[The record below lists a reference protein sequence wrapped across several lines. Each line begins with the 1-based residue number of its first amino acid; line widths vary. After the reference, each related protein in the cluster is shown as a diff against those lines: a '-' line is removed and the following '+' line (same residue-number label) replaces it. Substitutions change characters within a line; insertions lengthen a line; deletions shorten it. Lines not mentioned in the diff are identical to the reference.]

1 MKRTLLL
8 LAVLA
13 SPVLA
18 DDPPTG
24 RIHGEEKKEE
34 KKPEPAPAPKW
45 QPYYEE
51 ASPGDSGVVVTPQ
64 FEQAQARRKAEAEA
78 VRQATTAIQV
88 PADQRARIALL
99 QSRPIDTR
107 FLDDLKRREQAMQK
121 AASDPTPDSGERAK
135 QLTNWAFDGGLHP
148 DKITVPT
155 PWGPTDGKPVEDV
168 SKRKE
173 KGVRMFVDAGEL
185 RSVLQKSEERALDML
200 EKMEKNLVRGGDGFS
215 ALRDLK
221 HRVVGELGTGKAVV
235 KLGFTKTPWAGVNET
250 LIAVSL
256 KNLMARPDSEEARTL
271 GNLKRLVGYML
282 DPEGDDLVLLGV
294 PGEKDGKPH
303 LLLDDLTL
311 MLGTVWR
318 ENARP
323 GCTLD
328 PSDAKD
334 YGKDQI
340 ARVFGVPH
348 QSNAARVMLDADY
361 EMKKINFGLSRF
373 DDDPI
378 PGFVCNFDSALK
390 RAKERADAGEKDT
403 EGHQARF
410 WLSPCR
416 PEPGDMMVEP
426 GRRFVM
432 FQTRVQL
439 MTEAMALSGD
449 AIVGTGK
456 VDPIDDKSAR
466 IFTAHMEEIE
476 ARRPIF
482 RQLHALFDLEI
493 LCQILAENHVR
504 SALLE
509 RIAART
515 VAPVSVLTRYAS
527 CKNEATVEGHNFTY
541 TVQGGVTM
549 YLKLR
554 RKYIRDMEQ
563 KELRELE
570 TACLDAFCG
579 RAVSIGD
586 SAALKALLR
595 DRQRIEKDRRTADLS
610 FERGCG
616 KYAAKDYEAAEKFL
630 TEAIDR
636 DPDFPEA
643 CTQRALTRL
652 AVKNWKGA
660 VADCDLALKKDPE
673 LWPAFQLRALA
684 RRELGDEKGCAADW
698 AKFQELVRKDKFL
711 QQMVADAATR

>member
-1 MKRTLLL
+1 
-8 LAVLA
+8 
-13 SPVLA
+13 
-18 DDPPTG
+18 
-24 RIHGEEKKEE
+24 

-64 FEQAQARRKAEAEA
+64 WEQAQARRKAEAEA

-88 PADQRARIALL
+88 PADQRARVALVE
-99 QSRPIDTR
+99 SKPIDAR
-107 FLDDLKRREQAMQK
+107 FLDDLKRREQAMRQ
-121 AASDPTPDSGERAK
+121 AANDMTPDSGERAK
-135 QLTNWAFDGGLHP
+135 QLTNWAFDGAQHP

-155 PWGPTDGKPVEDV
+155 PWGPTDGKPPVDDV

-221 HRVVGELGTGKAVV
+221 HRVAGELGTGKAVV

-256 KNLMARPDSEEARTL
+256 KNLMAHPATEEARTL

-294 PGEKDGKPH
+294 PGEKDGKAH

-311 MLGTVWR
+311 MLKAVWV
-318 ENARP
+318 EGQRP

-328 PSDAKD
+328 PDAQD
-334 YGKDQI
+334 FSKDQK
-340 ARVFGVPH
+340 ARVFGIPH
-348 QSNAARVMLDADY
+348 QSNMAKVMLDADY
-361 EMKKINFGLSRF
+361 EMKKINFGVIRF

-390 RAKERADAGEKDT
+390 RYKDSLDAGEQT
-403 EGHQARF
+403 PPSHSARF
-410 WLSPCR
+410 WLTPCR

-432 FQTRVQL
+432 FQTRVQV
-439 MTEAMALSGD
+439 MTEAMAISGD
-449 AIVGTGK
+449 ALVGTGK
-456 VDPIDDKSAR
+456 VDPVDDKSAR

-504 SALLE
+504 SSLLE
-509 RIAART
+509 RIAARSVGT
-515 VAPVSVLTRYAS
+515 VSVATGYPS
-527 CKNEATVEGHNFTY
+527 CKNEAAVEGHPTFTY
-541 TVQGGVTM
+541 SVQGGVM
-549 YLKLR
+549 IYLKLR

-610 FERGCG
+610 FERGCQ
-616 KYAAKDYEAAEKFL
+616 KYAAKEYDAAEKFL

-636 DPDFPEA
+636 DSDFPEA

-660 VADCDLALKKDPE
+660 IADCDLALKKDPE
-673 LWPAFQLRALA
+673 LWPAFLLRSRA
-684 RRELGDEKGCAADW
+684 RSELGDEKAAAEDF
-698 AKFQELVRKDKFL
+698 AKYKELLAKDKFL